1 MFVEQLRAQI
11 RNIPDF
17 PKPGIIFR
25 DITPLLSSADALE
38 KAVELMAAPF
48 IGKGI
53 KKVAAIEA
61 RGFIFSCAVALKLNA
76 GFVPI
81 RKKGKLPWDTDFAE
95 YELEYGTSAIEVHAD
110 AFVPGEPVIIVDDLL
125 ATGGTVGATL
135 NLIKRQGAKVEG
147 MSFLIELDA
156 LDGRSRFNDIPIHSV
171 IHY

>member
-1 MFVEQLRAQI
+1 MSIEQLQAQI
-11 RNIPDF
+11 RNIPDY

-25 DITPLLSSADALE
+25 DITPLLANPQALE
-38 KAVELMAAPF
+38 KVVELMATPF

-61 RGFIFSCAVALKLNA
+61 RGFIFACAVALKLNA

-95 YELEYGTSAIEVHAD
+95 YELEYGTSAIEVHSD
-110 AFVPGEPVIIVDDLL
+110 AFSAGESVIIVDDLL

-135 NLIKRQGAKVEG
+135 KLIERQGAKVEG

-156 LDGRSRFNDIPIHSV
+156 LSGRDRFGGIPIFSI